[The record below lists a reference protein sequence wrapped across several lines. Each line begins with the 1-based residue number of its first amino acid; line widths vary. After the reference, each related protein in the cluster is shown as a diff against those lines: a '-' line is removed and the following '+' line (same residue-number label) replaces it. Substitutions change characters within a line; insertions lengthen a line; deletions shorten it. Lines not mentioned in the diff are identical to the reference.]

1 MKTSNLTK
9 TSLLKILTGIFV
21 GSLLISN
28 ILAIKVFTVFGN
40 VTLTCGVLIFPL
52 VYIVNDV
59 LAEIYGF
66 KNAKSVIY
74 LGFAMNA
81 IAALVYFIAIQL
93 QSPVYMQD
101 VGEAFALILGST
113 PRLLGASFAAYLVGS
128 VTNSW
133 VMVKMKARSENKLMW
148 RCMLS
153 TLIGEGLDSIIFV
166 TIAFL
171 GLLPLSTLLIMIVSQ
186 TVAKT
191 VFEVVVYPVTHVV
204 IGRIKKL
211 ED

>member
-1 MKTSNLTK
+1 MNTKMTK
-9 TSLLKILTGIFV
+9 TSLLKFLTGIFV

-28 ILAIKVFTVFGN
+28 ILAIKVFTVVGN
-40 VTLTCGVLIFPL
+40 VTLTCGVLIFPI

-66 KNAKSVIY
+66 KKSRSIIY

-93 QSPVYMQD
+93 PSPVYLQE
-101 VGEAFALILGST
+101 VGDAFKIILGST
-113 PRLLGASFAAYLVGS
+113 PRLLVASFAAYLVGS
-128 VTNSW
+128 LSNSW
-133 VMVKMKARSENKLMW
+133 IMVRMKAQSENKLMW

-153 TLIGEGLDSIIFV
+153 TFIGEGLDSIIFV

-171 GLLPLSTLLIMIVSQ
+171 GTLPISTLLIMILSQ
-186 TVAKT
+186 AVAKT
-191 VFEVVVYPVTHVV
+191 VFEFVVYPITHTV
-204 IGRIKKL
+204 IKRIKTL